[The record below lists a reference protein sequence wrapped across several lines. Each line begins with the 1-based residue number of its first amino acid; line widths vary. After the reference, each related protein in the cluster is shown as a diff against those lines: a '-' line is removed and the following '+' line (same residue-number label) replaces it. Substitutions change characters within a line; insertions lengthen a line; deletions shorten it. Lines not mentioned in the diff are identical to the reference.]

1 MKLFKKNYRYQKLDS
16 NLTLISANNEV
27 LFYKLSTIVLTIVV
41 LINIFNVAETK
52 TVLRHVLEKDTLEH
66 VVLIRNSNLTRI
78 EFPRNQNIPTALNN
92 PGAVRPGNSEA
103 DKYAI
108 GVVDTKTGPFLAF
121 MNPEQG
127 FNALKA
133 VLKGYRNTTIKDMI
147 YRYAPPVENNT
158 DDYINNIC
166 ESLKCKP
173 NTLVKNINQDKL
185 CKVISKIEGYK
196 R

>member
-16 NLTLISANNEV
+16 NLRIISANNEV
-27 LFYKLSTIVLTIVV
+27 LFYKLSTVLLTIVV
-41 LINIFNVAETK
+41 LINIFSVAETK
-52 TVLRHVLEKDTLEH
+52 TVLKHVLERDTLEN

-92 PGAVRPGNSEA
+92 PGAIRPGNPEV

-108 GVVDTKTGPFLAF
+108 GIVDTKTGPFLAF

-127 FNALKA
+127 FNALKT
-133 VLKGYRNTTIKDMI
+133 VLKGYKNTTLKDMI
-147 YRYAPPVENNT
+147 YKYAPPVENNT
-158 DDYINNIC
+158 DGYINNIC

-173 NTLVKNINQDKL
+173 TTLVKNINQDKL

>member
-103 DKYAI
+103 DKYA
-108 GVVDTKTGPFLAF
+108 
-121 MNPEQG
+121 Q
-127 FNALKA
+127 
-133 VLKGYRNTTIKDMI
+133 
-147 YRYAPPVENNT
+147 
-158 DDYINNIC
+158 
-166 ESLKCKP
+166 SLHEDQAKQY
-173 NTLVKNINQDKL
+173 KN
-185 CKVISKIEGYK
+185 
-196 R
+196 